1 MNILGLYLTP
11 RRLRLISGIVLFTY
25 ITTHF
30 LNHALGLISLEA
42 MEDGRHWFLRLWRNP
57 VGSTTLYLAL
67 LVHFCL
73 ALWAVYQRRRLLAMP
88 PAEALQ
94 LVLGLSIVPL
104 LTQHVIGT
112 RGAHEWSGVHDSYTY
127 VVLTLYHFAPEK
139 GLWQT
144 GALLV
149 AWTHGCLG
157 LHFWLRLRLWYPRWR
172 PVLNATALLVP
183 VFGLIGF
190 LDGGRE
196 ASRLAADPNWLRA
209 VTAQMNLP
217 SAAALA
223 ELQAIEAQVYW
234 WFWGLLALTLAARE
248 GRALIERQR
257 GLVRVT
263 YPGGR
268 EVETIPGPTI
278 LEVSQLHGIQH
289 ASVCGGRGRCSTC
302 RVRVTRGIEGLPLP
316 TPNETAVLARVGAA
330 PNVRLAC
337 QVRPTSDVVVVPL
350 LPPTAGPQESRPR
363 PAHLQGREKE
373 IAILFADL
381 RGFTM
386 LSEKKLPYDVV
397 FMLNRYFAAMGQ
409 AVEQAGGHVDK
420 FIGDG
425 VMALFG
431 TDDRTDTAAACRQ
444 SIDAAR
450 GMSLALEALNKTL
463 VHDLEKPLRIGIGIH
478 AGPAIV
484 GEMGYAGATTL
495 TAIGDA
501 VNTASRL
508 ESLTKDFKCELVVSG
523 DVAERAGLDLDMW
536 PVMETEIRGRSEKL
550 KVRAVTKAHQ
560 LPEAARAA
568 AISA

>member
-1 MNILGLYLTP
+1 VTLFGTYLTD
-11 RRLRLISGIVLFTY
+11 RRIRLIGGMILFVY

-30 LNHALGLISLEA
+30 LNHALGLISLQA
-42 MEDGRHWFLRLWRNP
+42 MEEGRRWFLALWRNP
-57 VGSTTLYLAL
+57 VGSIALYGSL
-67 LVHFCL
+67 LLHFIL
-73 ALWAVYQRRRLLAMP
+73 ALWAVYQRRRLMAMP
-88 PAEALQ
+88 RAEALQ
-94 LVLGLSIVPL
+94 LLLGLSIVPL
-104 LTQHVIGT
+104 LAQHVIGT
-112 RGAHEWSGVHDSYTY
+112 RGAHEWSGTHDSYTY

-144 GALLV
+144 AALLV
-149 AWTHGCLG
+149 AWGHGCLG
-157 LHFWLRLRLWYPRWR
+157 LHFWLRLRLWYPRFR
-172 PVLNATALLVP
+172 SLLNAAALLIP

-196 ASRLAADPNWLRA
+196 ASRLAADPEWLRMA
-209 VTAQMNLP
+209 LAAMNLP
-217 SAAALA
+217 SRAALA
-223 ELQAIEAQVYW
+223 ELQALEMQVYW
-234 WFWGLLALTLAARE
+234 WFAGLLALTLAARE
-248 GRALIERQR
+248 VRALVERHR
-257 GLVRVT
+257 GLVRIT

-268 EVETIPGPTI
+268 EIETIPGPTI
-278 LEVSQLHGIQH
+278 LEVSQLNGIPH

-302 RVRVTRGIEGLPLP
+302 RVRVTLGLDDLP
-316 TPNETAVLARVGAA
+316 PASTGETAVLARVGAA

-337 QVRPTSDVVVVPL
+337 QVRPTSDITIVPL
-350 LPPTAGPQESRPR
+350 LPSNASPREARAR

-409 AVEQAGGHVDK
+409 AVETAGGHVDK

-431 TDDRTDTAAACRQ
+431 TGESTDTRLACRQ
-444 SIDAAR
+444 AIEAAR
-450 GMSLALEALNKTL
+450 GMSLALDTLNKTL
-463 VHDLEKPLRIGIGIH
+463 MHDLEKPLRIGIGIH
-478 AGPAIV
+478 VGPAIV

-508 ESLTKDFKCELVVSG
+508 ESMTKEFGCELVLSE
-523 DVAERAGLDLDMW
+523 DVARYAGLDLSMW
-536 PVMETEIRGRSEKL
+536 PVRETEIRGRSEKL
-550 KVRAVTKAHQ
+550 KLSAVAKAHQ
-560 LPEAARAA
+560 VPDPGREALV
-568 AISA
+568 SA

>member
-1 MNILGLYLTP
+1 MTIFGLYLTT
-11 RRLRLISGIVLFTY
+11 RRVRLIGGVVLFAY
-25 ITTHF
+25 IATHF
-30 LNHALGLISLEA
+30 LNHALGLVSLQA
-42 MEDGRHWFLRLWRNP
+42 MEEGRRWFLSLWRNP
-57 VGSTTLYLAL
+57 VGSFLLYTSLAL
-67 LVHFCL
+67 HFLL
-73 ALWAVYQRRRLLAMP
+73 ALWAVYQRRRLFNIP

-94 LVLGLSIVPL
+94 LLLGLIVVPM

-112 RGAHEWSGVHDSYTY
+112 RGAHQFYGVHDSYTY
-127 VVLTLYHFAPEK
+127 VVLTLYHFQPEK
-139 GLWQT
+139 GLWQSA
-144 GALLV
+144 ALLV
-149 AWTHGCLG
+149 AWAHGCLG
-157 LHFWLRLRLWYPRWR
+157 LMFWMRLRPWYPPLR
-172 PVLNATALLVP
+172 PTLYALALLIP

-196 ASRLAADPNWLRA
+196 ASRLAADPDWLRA
-209 VTAQMNLP
+209 TLAAMNLP
-217 SAAALA
+217 SRASV
-223 ELQAIEAQVYW
+223 ERLQEIEMQVYW
-234 WFWGLLALTLAARE
+234 WFAGLLALTLLARAV
-248 GRALIERQR
+248 RSLVERHR

-278 LEVSQLHGIQH
+278 LEVSQLHGIPH
-289 ASVCGGRGRCSTC
+289 AAVCGGRGRCSTC
-302 RVRVTRGIEGLPLP
+302 RVRITLGQGDLPAP
-316 TPNETAVLARVGAA
+316 SAGETAVLARVGAA

-337 QVRPTSDVVVVPL
+337 QVRPTSDVTVVPL
-350 LPPTAGPQESRPR
+350 LPSNAGPREARAR

-409 AVEQAGGHVDK
+409 AIEDAGGHVDK

-431 TDDRTDTAAACRQ
+431 TGEHTDTRLACRQ
-444 SIDAAR
+444 AIEAAR
-450 GMSLALEALNKTL
+450 GMSLALETLNKTL

-478 AGPAIV
+478 VGPAIV

-508 ESLTKDFKCELVVSG
+508 ESLTKEFACELVISE
-523 DVAERAGLDLDMW
+523 DVAARAGFDTSLW
-536 PVMETEIRGRSEKL
+536 PAMEAEIRGRREKL
-550 KVRAVTKAHQ
+550 RVSAIAKAHQ
-560 LPEAARAA
+560 APEMGRETVV
-568 AISA
+568 SA

>member
-1 MNILGLYLTP
+1 MLGSYLTM
-11 RRLRLISGIVLFTY
+11 RRVRLISGMVLFAY
-25 ITTHF
+25 VSMHF
-30 LNHALGLISLEA
+30 LNHALGLVSLEA
-42 MEDGRHWFLRLWRNP
+42 MEEGRHWFLTLWRNP
-57 VGSTTLYLAL
+57 IGSTVLYLSL
-67 LVHFCL
+67 LAHFAL
-73 ALWAVYQRRRLLAMP
+73 ALWAVYQRRRLFGMP
-88 PAEALQ
+88 RVEALQ

-112 RGAHEWSGVHDSYTY
+112 RMAHESHGVHDSYTY

-139 GLWQT
+139 GLWQSV
-144 GALLV
+144 ALIV
-149 AWTHGCLG
+149 AWVHGCLG

-172 PVLNATALLVP
+172 SLLFAAALLIP
-183 VFGLIGF
+183 VFGVLGF

-209 VTAQMNLP
+209 ILATMNLP
-217 SAAALA
+217 DRDGLA
-223 ELQAIEAQVYW
+223 GLQALERQVYW
-234 WFWGLLALTLAARE
+234 WFGGLLALTLAAHE
-248 GRALIERQR
+248 LRALLERRR
-257 GLVRVT
+257 GLVRIT

-278 LEVSQLHGIQH
+278 LEVSQLHAIPH

-302 RVRVTRGIEGLPLP
+302 RVRVTQGIETLPAP
-316 TPNETAVLARVGAA
+316 STGETSVLARVGAA

-337 QVRPTSDVVVVPL
+337 QVRPTGDVAVVPL

-363 PAHLQGREKE
+363 PAHLQGRERE

-397 FMLNRYFAAMGQ
+397 FLLNRYFAAMGQ
-409 AVEQAGGHVDK
+409 AIEQAGGHVDK

-431 TDDRTDTAAACRQ
+431 TDDRTDTSTACRQ
-444 SIDAAR
+444 AIEAAR
-450 GMSLALEALNKTL
+450 GMSLALKALNKTL
-463 VHDLEKPLRIGIGIH
+463 VHDLERPLRIGIGIH
-478 AGPAIV
+478 MGPAIV

-508 ESLTKDFKCELVVSG
+508 EALTKDFKCELVVSQ
-523 DVAERAGLDLDMW
+523 DVAGKAGLDLDMW
-536 PVMETEIRGRSEKL
+536 PAMETEIRGRSKKL
-550 KVRAVTKAHQ
+550 QVRAVTKAHQ
-560 LPEAARAA
+560 LPEPARAS
-568 AISA
+568 AIPA